1 MEESLEQAVK
11 RLVAIEEI
19 RQLKARYFRAVDMK
33 KWDMFS
39 DLFTEDLQI
48 DFPESTSKPMT
59 RDEFVRAAARHFA
72 GAVSVH
78 HGHIPEIEIIDDTRA
93 RAIWPMFDL
102 VETPEDSDYD
112 SHTGYGHYT
121 EEYRKEDGRWKICRT
136 QLTRIKRV
144 VLESKSK

>member
-1 MEESLEQAVK
+1 MEESLEQAVE

-33 KWDMFS
+33 LWDVFA

-48 DFPESTSKPMT
+48 DFAESTSKPMT
-59 RDEFVRAAARHFA
+59 RDEFVRSAARHFE

-102 VETPEDSDYD
+102 VETPEESDYV

-121 EEYRKEDGRWKICRT
+121 EEYRKENGRWKISRT
-136 QLTRIKRV
+136 RLTRIKRV
-144 VLESKSK
+144 VIDPK